1 MMNTLRSQFLINK
14 EVAFLNFGSFGA
26 CPKPIFEDYQRWQ
39 MELEQQPVQFI
50 TVNGVRYLKESREA
64 LAEYIHCE
72 PDDLVYVMNP
82 SYAVNIIAK
91 SLDLKQGDEI
101 LTTNL
106 EYGACDKAWNY
117 YCKKSGAK
125 YVRQPITL
133 PVVSQE
139 QIIEEVKKG
148 VTPNTKMLF
157 ISHITSSTGM
167 ILPVKALCDWAKSQG
182 LLTFVDG
189 AHAPG
194 QIPLDLSEL
203 NADIY
208 TGACHKW
215 MMAPKGC
222 SFLYVKKEYQG
233 MFDPLIISW
242 GYDSPIS
249 SGSLFQDYH
258 QVQGT
263 RDFSA
268 FLTVPKA
275 IEFMKSN
282 QWDTVSASCRAL
294 VRDNA
299 QRFFDLLNTK
309 PICPVNEEFIAQML
323 SIRIQTS
330 QPDKLKSHLF
340 DKYKVEI
347 PVMVH
352 EDKVFLR
359 YSIQAFNTQQDLDR
373 LYEALSEILKEG
385 ELLKAF

>member
-1 MMNTLRSQFLINK
+1 MDTLRSQFFIRP

-26 CPKPIFEDYQRWQ
+26 CPRPVFEDYQRWQ
-39 MELEQQPVQFI
+39 RELEEEPVQFI
-50 TVNGVRYLKESREA
+50 TVNGPRYLRESREA
-64 LAEYIHCE
+64 LAEYIRCNA
-72 PDDLVYVMNP
+72 DDIVYVMNP

-91 SLDLKQGDEI
+91 SLNLSPGDEI

-106 EYGACDKAWNY
+106 EYGACDKAWNH

-125 YVRQPITL
+125 YVRQPVSL
-133 PVVSQE
+133 PVASQE

-148 VTPNTKMLF
+148 ITKNTKMLF

-194 QIPLDLSEL
+194 QIPLDLGSL

-222 SFLYVKKEYQG
+222 SFLYVKREYQG
-233 MFDPLIISW
+233 LFDPLIISW
-242 GYDSPIS
+242 GYDSPIT

-275 IEFMKSN
+275 IEFMRDY
-282 QWDTVSASCRAL
+282 QWEKVSAECRAM
-294 VRDNA
+294 VRNNA

-309 PICPVNEEFIAQML
+309 PICPVNEAFIAQML
-323 SIRIQTS
+323 SIRIQTPN
-330 QPDKLKSHLF
+330 PDKLKAHLF
-340 DKYKVEI
+340 DEYQVEV

-359 YSIQAFNTQQDLDR
+359 YSIQGFNTQKDLDR
-373 LYEALSEILKEG
+373 LYDALVEVLSEG
-385 ELLKAF
+385 ELLSSF